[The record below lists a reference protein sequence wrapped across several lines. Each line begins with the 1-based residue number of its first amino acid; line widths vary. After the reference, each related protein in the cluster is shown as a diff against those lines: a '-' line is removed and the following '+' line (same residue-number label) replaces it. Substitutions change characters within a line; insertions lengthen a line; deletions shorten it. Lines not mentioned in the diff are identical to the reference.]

1 MKKHI
6 LLATLCTLVASRA
19 NAQDADLVSALMED
33 SVTGPSHTVQK
44 EEKQVADDRGA
55 FSFLNFSF
63 IKKPLSFFSSDEKK
77 KQDEQQNE
85 ALKNEQV
92 QNGDSTAET
101 PQGEP
106 QKEETP
112 LEKSVRLAESGDVE
126 NALGL
131 GYMYL
136 YGQNGVETDYVKAF
150 HFYELAAKQN
160 NVIALNNLGSLY
172 FNGIGT
178 EVDYAKAAEL
188 FKAAAEL
195 GSEDAA
201 VNLAF
206 IYLSSKQEAYIEPA
220 MALFEQAANAGN
232 NTAKFML
239 GYAYYQ
245 GVGVEKNYYDA
256 VNLIRDAANAGFD
269 EAQYTFAT
277 IYVSGKGIAQNYGN
291 AVKYYRM
298 AIGQGNVQAMMDLA
312 EILTEGKMYPQNL
325 VQAHI
330 LYNIASVYGVKQA
343 TEYRDALEK
352 SLKLEEL
359 LEAQNAAENYHENPS
374 ELTQYIRQ
382 TFGSNVRQ
390 YIDDNKTKKGKKVEQ
405 GS

>member
-6 LLATLCTLVASRA
+6 LLATLCTLVASSA

-77 KQDEQQNE
+77 KDAERQNE
-85 ALKNEQV
+85 IQTQKDGHAQDGETSQTEQ
-92 QNGDSTAET
+92 
-101 PQGEP
+101 

-136 YGQNGVETDYVKAF
+136 YGQNGVETDYAKAF

-178 EVDYAKAAEL
+178 EVDYTKAAEL

-206 IYLSSKQEAYIEPA
+206 IYLSSKQEAYVAPA
-220 MALFEQAANAGN
+220 MALFEQAADAGN

-245 GVGVEKNYYDA
+245 GIGVEKNYYEA

-269 EAQYTFAT
+269 EAQYMFAT
-277 IYVSGKGIAQNYGN
+277 IYVNGKGIAQNYGN

-298 AIGQGNVQAMMDLA
+298 AIAQGNVQAMMDLA
-312 EILTEGKMYPQNL
+312 EILTEGKMYPKNW

-359 LEAQNAAENYHENPS
+359 LDAQNAAENYHENPS

-382 TFGSNVRQ
+382 TFGSNIRQ
-390 YIDDNKTKKGKKVEQ
+390 YIDDNKSKKGKKVEQ
-405 GS
+405 RS